1 MINRTN
7 HPRITENFESE
18 TQYLKTIVKHISSIM
33 TSFIFSDFV
42 YRLSS
47 CAYIQ
52 KKWVYKFVPLCPL
65 IGLSIFDEKESDKF
79 VTARRV
85 EGHIH

>member
-1 MINRTN
+1 MCL
-7 HPRITENFESE
+7 HP
-18 TQYLKTIVKHISSIM
+18 
-33 TSFIFSDFV
+33 
-42 YRLSS
+42 
-47 CAYIQ
+47 